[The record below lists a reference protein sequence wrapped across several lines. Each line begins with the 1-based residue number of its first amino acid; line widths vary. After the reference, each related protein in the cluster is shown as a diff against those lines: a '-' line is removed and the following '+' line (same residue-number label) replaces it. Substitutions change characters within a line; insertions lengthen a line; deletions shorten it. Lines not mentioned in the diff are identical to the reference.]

1 MKFFPPGCACLGGF
15 FMNQLSIIA
24 WSFRTSPCNSM
35 QEVSGGF
42 YLLSAGPDIKWKQ
55 TIVRHILPPPLV
67 PVDVISARF
76 HVTSRQHIPRD
87 ISAITTP
94 GMNICNYPPGNSYIW
109 LPDGFHL
116 EYIHKY
122 KMKANFF
129 LYIPILEVSTPSA
142 SEAVCS

>member
-1 MKFFPPGCACLGGF
+1 MEYTGWNSLTDRRP
-15 FMNQLSIIA
+15 SIE
-24 WSFRTSPCNSM
+24 R
-35 QEVSGGF
+35 V
-42 YLLSAGPDIKWKQ
+42 Q
-55 TIVRHILPPPLV
+55 TVVCHILPPPLV
-67 PVDVISARF
+67 PVNVIATRI
-76 HVTSRQHIPRD
+76 HVTSRQRIPRD
-87 ISAITTP
+87 LSAITTLS
-94 GMNICNYPPGNSYIW
+94 MNICNYPPGNSYIW

>member
-1 MKFFPPGCACLGGF
+1 MLSPINFMHRRNQMKLHI
-15 FMNQLSIIA
+15 LVH
-24 WSFRTSPCNSM
+24 T
-35 QEVSGGF
+35 
-42 YLLSAGPDIKWKQ
+42 LLSAGPDIERVQ
-55 TIVRHILPPPLV
+55 TVVGHILPPPLV
-67 PVDVISARF
+67 PVNVIATRI
-76 HVTSRQHIPRD
+76 HVTSRQRIPRD
-87 ISAITTP
+87 HSAITTL

-122 KMKANFF
+122 KMKAKFF